1 MKTATHVNN
10 GSDVCLK
17 GFLHR
22 LESNRDVLISR
33 FSEENGKLPDAI
45 KIIEKYIA
53 AFERIVRTGLTS
65 QKSDPFIKMLM
76 ALINQ
81 NRLDLTRTGRLVSSL
96 RNMML
101 EFLDPNL
108 PNEKQVLQKL
118 NHYLDDV
125 LEEIT
130 ITFDQ
135 IVKKQ
140 ALQIETMQKD
150 RFYFKTSKQKR
161 GWLDFAGIRMCMT
174 DFSGNWLNLWISMVL
189 FAGEDTARRVFFEAG
204 IAELFSKTCL
214 ENGILESS
222 ERGFIEAIDAYSE
235 AGFGDFYIRELI
247 FENGFARIT
256 CPDTFE
262 AWTFAKTSKTNK
274 TNEYPFC
281 YHSLGVI
288 LSFMRT
294 LTGRLDLVAEEVKC
308 IAKGDSECEFI
319 IGTKNELKKRN
330 IPLTVWGQTLKEK
343 AKFLENMLNEKEIA
357 EKALLNKYDELT
369 VVNKIGRDI
378 SQSLNIDTILNRSVM
393 NLSRIVG
400 NKDICIYLI
409 DRKNNE
415 LVLKAQKGFSKDFFK
430 NLFRLKIGEGIS
442 GNTAHKMVPVEW
454 NDQTNLPIK
463 INYDVKNEKIKS
475 ILSVPLKTKN
485 KIIGVLN
492 IAAKFQHCYT
502 ADEINLISLIG
513 SQISVAIEN
522 AYLLEEIRDSEKKY
536 RTLVEN
542 INDGYFLCQDDHV
555 LYANSAFLY
564 MHGYSKSEVLGKDF
578 RKFLPK
584 ENVAQVEKILSG
596 TWGKEIPEHIEF
608 QRKHKNNEN
617 LPTELK
623 INLIKFNGKPAL
635 ICILRDIS
643 KRKEMEKKVIEHQRL
658 SSIGQLT
665 ADIAHE
671 IRNPLSSIKT
681 NIQVLSNQLHLQG
694 FNKRRMEIAV
704 EEILRLDR
712 ILQDVLN
719 FSVPVKMET
728 SLDHLHDVIDKCVG
742 LINEKIRRSKINV
755 IQKLSKDIPKIQM
768 NTGMF
773 QQVILN
779 LFLNSIDAMPQGGQ
793 IIITTRRMEIEDC
806 KMILLEIM
814 DSGCGIQSEN
824 LNRVFDPF
832 FSTKTQGAG
841 LGLSNVKKIIDA
853 HHGSIE
859 IENRANQGTRIIIK
873 LPENKN
879 AKSPNC

>member
-1 MKTATHVNN
+1 MKTITHVND
-10 GSDVCLK
+10 GSDICLK
-17 GFLHR
+17 AISHR
-22 LESNRDVLISR
+22 LESNRDIFISR
-33 FSEENGKLPDAI
+33 FSKENEKLPDAI
-45 KIIEKYIA
+45 KIAEKYITA
-53 AFERIVRTGLTS
+53 LERFFRTGLTS
-65 QKSDPFIKMLM
+65 QESDPFIKMLM
-76 ALINQ
+76 ASINQ
-81 NRLDLTRTGRLVSSL
+81 NQLDLTRTGRLVSSL
-96 RNMML
+96 RNMMFD
-101 EFLDPNL
+101 FLDPNIA
-108 PNEKQVLQKL
+108 NEKQVFQKL
-118 NHYLDDV
+118 NQYLDEV
-125 LEEIT
+125 LEEVT

-140 ALQIETMQKD
+140 ALQIEAIQKRKD
-150 RFYFKTSKQKR
+150 DFKTSKQKR

-174 DFSGNWLNLWISMVL
+174 DFSGNWLNLWRAMIL

-214 ENGILESS
+214 ENSLLKNNAE
-222 ERGFIEAIDAYSE
+222 GFTKAVDAYSE

-247 FENGFARIT
+247 FENGFTRIT
-256 CPDTFE
+256 CQDTFE
-262 AWTFAKTSKTNK
+262 AWTFAKKNK
-274 TNEYPFC
+274 KNEYPFC
-281 YHSLGVI
+281 YHSTGVL

-294 LTGRLDLVAEEVKC
+294 LTGRSDLVAEEVKC
-308 IAKGDSECEFI
+308 IAKGDPECEFV
-319 IGTKNELKKRN
+319 IGTKNEFKRRN

-343 AKFLENMLNEKEIA
+343 AKFLETMLNEKEVA
-357 EKALLNKYDELT
+357 EKALLNKYNELT
-369 VVNKIGRDI
+369 IINKIGRDI
-378 SQSLNIDTILNRSVM
+378 SQSLNIDTILNLSVL

-409 DRKNNE
+409 NRKSNE
-415 LVLKAQKGFSKDFFK
+415 LILKAQKGFSKDYFK
-430 NLFRLKIGEGIS
+430 NLFRFKMEEGIS
-442 GNTAHKMVPVEW
+442 GDAAHKMVPVEW
-454 NDQTNLPIK
+454 NNQTNLPIK
-463 INYDVKNEKIKS
+463 INYDVKNKKIKS

-485 KIIGVLN
+485 KVIGVLN
-492 IAAKFQHCYT
+492 IAAKFQHHFA
-502 ADEINLISLIG
+502 ADEIDLISLIG
-513 SQISVAIEN
+513 SQISGAIEN

-608 QRKHKNNEN
+608 QRKHKNNKK
-617 LPTELK
+617 LPTDLK

-681 NIQVLSNQLHLQG
+681 NIQVLSKQLHLQG

-719 FSVPVKMET
+719 FSVPVKMEM
-728 SLDHLHDVIDKCVG
+728 SLDHLHNVIGKCVE
-742 LINEKIRRSKINV
+742 LIHEKIRRSKINV
-755 IQKLSKDIPKIQM
+755 IQKLSRDIPEIYM

-779 LFLNSIDAMPQGGQ
+779 LFLNSIDAMPNGGQ
-793 IIITTRRMEIEDC
+793 IIITTRRIEIEDH